1 MAVVAHLGVAAARTP
16 VAVAEAPPGLHALQ
30 TSRGWEQ
37 VILFPVEAPTLYRV
51 GQENMLLGTA
61 VSAKPHLWP
70 QAFLYSRGPEKPLTP
85 AGS

>member
-16 VAVAEAPPGLHALQ
+16 VAVAEAPLGLHALQ

-37 VILFPVEAPTLYRV
+37 VIPVGAPPLYRV